1 METILEFFKLILS
14 NDPFFELAF
23 FLLLV
28 VFFSLAIIL
37 LGLRVFLKF
46 LDKDEFIH
54 KRIAAEAT
62 RQSRE
67 SERRFEEKPNQLV
80 KLYVKLNTLLKTDL
94 KKVCKEV
101 NAERIAIYLFHNGT
115 YSLSGF
121 PFIKMS
127 CICEILKPHSN
138 TILKQPQQ
146 VNIPINAVDD
156 FLSDLFH
163 HSIFIS
169 TKSDKD
175 LGIVDKLLLNQ
186 QEDTL
191 NSYIAIAILD
201 KSELEEPP
209 IGFLMA
215 EFQNI
220 DEKTK
225 QEKIDT
231 LIKIAEEASYA
242 LQVSSF
248 MKQQDITRK
257 ETNSFYG

>member
-14 NDPFFELAF
+14 NDPFFELVI

-28 VFFSLAIIL
+28 VFFFLAIIL
-37 LGLRVFLKF
+37 LSLRIFLKF

-54 KRIAAEAT
+54 KRIAAEIT
-62 RQSRE
+62 HQSLE
-67 SERRFEEKPNQLV
+67 AERKIEEKPNQLV

-94 KKVCKEV
+94 KKACKDV
-101 NAERIAIYLFHNGT
+101 DAERIAIYLFHNGT
-115 YSLSGF
+115 YSLSGV

-163 HSIFIS
+163 NSIFIS
-169 TKSDKD
+169 TKSAKD
-175 LGIVDKLLLNQ
+175 LDIVDKLLLNQ
-186 QEDTL
+186 DDDTL

-225 QEKIDT
+225 QEKIDA
-231 LIKIAEEASYA
+231 LIKLAEEASYA

-257 ETNSFYG
+257 EDNIFYG